1 MKLFGIFKKIKKV
14 VILDFDGTFYTG
26 ENIFDKIPAYIKR
39 HKREFFPRISDAD
52 YERILKENPE
62 FKNIYHGSDVVG
74 SMFLFKRK
82 YPELDISAK
91 DFWDFQNSK
100 PDPLVLENAAIVNAE
115 LMCKVCKKYPV
126 YIVSN
131 SSPTHVKFYLQKFGI
146 EPEWF
151 SEIISNKFTVKDK
164 SKKHYYRN
172 ILQKEK
178 VDPSQ
183 IVVMGD
189 NFKNDIEPALE
200 LGMNAFKIESV
211 CQFEKLLKKL

>member
-1 MKLFGIFKKIKKV
+1 MKNKKV

-26 ENIFDKIPAYIKR
+26 EHIFDKIPAYIKR

-52 YERILKENPE
+52 YEMILKENPE
-62 FKNIYHGSDVVG
+62 FKNIYHGSDVVA

-82 YPELDISAK
+82 YPSLDISAK
-91 DFWDFQNSK
+91 DFWDFQNAK
-100 PDPLVLENAAIVNAE
+100 PDPLMLEEADIVDAK
-115 LMCKVCKKYPV
+115 LMCKLCKKYPV

-131 SSPTHVKFYLQKFGI
+131 SSPHHVKFYLQKFGI

-178 VDPSQ
+178 VCENQ
-183 IVVMGD
+183 VFVYGD
-189 NFKNDIEPALE
+189 NFKNDIEPALDI
-200 LGMNAFKIESV
+200 GMNGFKIESV
-211 CQFEKLLKKL
+211 AQFEKYLKKL